1 MQPEQGSMNQ
11 SIGDLRTKNEPS
23 SIGSPPRVV
32 LWTRLPGQTCKIP
45 DQSLYELSMVGKG
58 AWCLRFS
65 CDGKFLAVAN
75 PCPPRG
81 SSVRVYSV
89 ETGVLE
95 SELKGHKGP
104 VYALDWQR
112 SNRLLSASG
121 DGTVRVW
128 SSKRTEE
135 AVLQHPTYVYA
146 ARFHPNAGDTIA
158 TAGFD
163 QVHIFHEKW
172 H

>member
-1 MQPEQGSMNQ
+1 
-11 SIGDLRTKNEPS
+11 
-23 SIGSPPRVV
+23 
-32 LWTRLPGQTCKIP
+32 
-45 DQSLYELSMVGKG
+45 MVGKG

-81 SSVRVYSV
+81 SSVRVYAV

-95 SELKGHKGP
+95 SDLQGHKGP

-121 DGTVRVW
+121 DGTVRIW
-128 SSKRTEE
+128 RSKHPRTEE
-135 AVLQHPTYVYA
+135 AILHHPTYVYA
-146 ARFHPNAGDTIA
+146 ARFHPNAADTIA
-158 TAGFD
+158 TAGYD
-163 QVHIFHEKW
+163 QVVRIWQRCGPDRFIILHELVNHKSYVNCLEFDIDGQVKNG
-172 H
+172 